1 MITVLCV
8 EDERD
13 VRELIVEELQDAGL
27 RVIQAENGK
36 EGLDVILTQRPD
48 IVISDITMPEM
59 DGIAMLGELQINH
72 PQLANMPFVFLT
84 ALSDKEK
91 MIEGLGAGA
100 ESYLTKPIDF
110 DVLMAKING
119 LVVRIENRVA
129 AGLEF

>member
-13 VRELIVEELQDAGL
+13 VRELIVEELEDAGI
-27 RVIQAENGK
+27 RVLQAENGK
-36 EGLDVILTQRPD
+36 EGLDKILTQRPD
-48 IVISDITMPEM
+48 IVISDT
-59 DGIAMLGELQINH
+59 
-72 PQLANMPFVFLT
+72 NMPVLFLT
-84 ALSDKEK
+84 ALADREK

-110 DVLMAKING
+110 DVLMAKIHG

>member
-8 EDERD
+8 EDEKD
-13 VRELIVEELQDAGL
+13 VRELIVEELEEAGMHVL
-27 RVIQAENGK
+27 QAENGK
-36 EGLDVILTQRPD
+36 EGLETILEQRPD

-59 DGIAMLGELQINH
+59 DGIAMLGELQINY
-72 PQLANMPFVFLT
+72 PQFSNMPFIFLT
-84 ALSDKEK
+84 ALADREK

-110 DVLMAKING
+110 DVLMAKIHG

>member
-84 ALSDKEK
+84 ALSDREK